1 MVKRRACAAAAFLAS
16 ALLVSCDFL
25 MSALPQNAAN
35 ALFQVADP
43 RIEARAAADDIG
55 RAFGLAVADDG
66 QVFAIGRA
74 GVARYDAD
82 LNLVGMYTPGASLG
96 IPDWG
101 DGNGVEDWQAS
112 GTFDPAVI
120 RIFGSRS
127 GRELLL
133 LPGGGMSI
141 NQLTGTYYYK
151 VIGKDAPVSAP
162 TIYGATY
169 TSGNLDVNGTNLPM
183 LLAELPIAFGYIP
196 SPSDTLYACGTTAV
210 SYLDNGQVRKT
221 LQIATASIQTAMLP
235 LSAGPTLSV
244 TLPSSEY
251 RPLRVYAMTGGYGV
265 FLSQTYSELAS
276 TSCVFAMYNIAEGQE
291 PVALISGERL
301 HPVPLGDKV
310 YVLAARKDEDG
321 ALIYRM
327 RVLP

>member
-1 MVKRRACAAAAFLAS
+1 MVKLRALAAAFLAS

-35 ALFQVADP
+35 ALFQTADP
-43 RIEARAAADDIG
+43 RIEKRAAADDIG

-141 NQLTGTYYYK
+141 NQLTNTYYYK
-151 VIGKDAPVSAP
+151 VIGKGAPVSAP
-162 TIYGATY
+162 PINGATY
-169 TSGNLDVNGTNLPM
+169 TTSDITVNSSSLPIA
-183 LLAELPIAFGYIP
+183 LAETPVAFGYIP

-221 LQIATASIQTAMLP
+221 LQMVTA
-235 LSAGPTLSV
+235 LSVTSTPTVALGPTLSV
-244 TLPSSEY
+244 TLPSGDY